1 MVEKS
6 TSGEAVATPTWSYYA
21 DIDSYFRMMGDP
33 SARAAP
39 HVEAAPQPAPS
50 VDPFVGVDAAY
61 VLHAPSVRV

>member
-33 SARAAP
+33 SAGAAP
-39 HVEAAPQPAPS
+39 NVEATPQPAPS